1 MNFEDFDNDNF
12 YIYIFNV
19 FHNALYNYSTVNLKK
34 IVLKNIIDLVN
45 LLDIIM
51 NNNSNFY
58 EDKDF
63 KFYLYHVINAF
74 QPGSNKIEK
83 NSSFFKFGIGILLKN
98 II

>member
-1 MNFEDFDNDNF
+1 MKILLHWTKKGRYDFIDDDFNTNDEYFNFTE
-12 YIYIFNV
+12 
-19 FHNALYNYSTVNLKK
+19 H
-34 IVLKNIIDLVN
+34 
-45 LLDIIM
+45 
-51 NNNSNFY
+51 FY